1 MTNEYNITW
10 SPKAYNELQNIHT
23 YIKYYLKAKIT
34 ADNLVKKILDSISNL
49 SYFPEKYLRIKN
61 IDIIERNIRKMP
73 VSNYI
78 IIYEI
83 DNTSRQIFI
92 LHIFH
97 NSQNY
102 INKL

>member
-1 MTNEYNITW
+1 MTNKYNITW
-10 SPKAYNELQNIHT
+10 SPKAYRDLENIYT
-23 YIKYYLKAKIT
+23 YIKYYLKEKST
-34 ADNLVKKILDSISNL
+34 ADNVVKKILNSISNL
-49 SYFPEKYLRIKN
+49 SYFPEKYLRIEN
-61 IDIIERNIRKMP
+61 IGTIGRNIRKMP

-83 DNTSRQIFI
+83 NNTSRQIFI